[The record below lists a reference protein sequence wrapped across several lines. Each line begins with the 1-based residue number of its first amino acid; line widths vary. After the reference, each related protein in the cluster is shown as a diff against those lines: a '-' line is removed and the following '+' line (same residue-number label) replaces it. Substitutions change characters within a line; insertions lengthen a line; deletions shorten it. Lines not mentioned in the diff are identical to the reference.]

1 MHEQIAEERSVLA
14 AIIDAKA
21 AGRKEFVS
29 VELGCGYGQW
39 IGSAGV
45 IILYHTSVAVEA
57 CLISVDSFEHNLP

>member
-14 AIIDAKA
+14 AIIDAKV

-45 IILYHTSVAVEA
+45 IYHTSVAVEA

>member
-14 AIIDAKA
+14 AIIDAKV

-45 IILYHTSVAVEA
+45 IHHTSVAVEA

>member
-14 AIIDAKA
+14 AIIDAKV

-45 IILYHTSVAVEA
+45 I
-57 CLISVDSFEHNLP
+57 